1 MHARLEQEVCAIG
14 NSSNVLSRCL
24 PQDLSPCWPVC
35 CLLAHVCVQP
45 DDYGILLTTSYTA
58 LSSYTAVS
66 FKQETI
72 YSIQMY
78 IYAIDRIGDAAYKC
92 NEDATRD
99 APLTPLLPY
108 ISLSTP
114 SKVCPLSVFTRTLTP
129 TRFAYG
135 RQKSICCN
143 MKQATCCSQVALCII
158 ASLHLHCC
166 HEQRHTYQN
175 RSITQ
180 VLGSSSSEIC
190 PLNLVDVAAACVAAA
205 QQVTSMGRQHRYSIN
220 PSRLIAD

>member
-1 MHARLEQEVCAIG
+1 MQRGCNEGC
-14 NSSNVLSRCL
+14 
-24 PQDLSPCWPVC
+24 
-35 CLLAHVCVQP
+35 
-45 DDYGILLTTSYTA
+45 
-58 LSSYTAVS
+58 SSYPSLAIHQPFYTVKSLPS
-66 FKQETI
+66 FRLHPNAHPN
-72 YSIQMY
+72 SLCLW
-78 IYAIDRIGDAAYKC
+78 AAEKH
-92 NEDATRD
+92 
-99 APLTPLLPY
+99 LLQH
-108 ISLSTP
+108 
-114 SKVCPLSVFTRTLTP
+114 
-129 TRFAYG
+129 A
-135 RQKSICCN
+135 
-143 MKQATCCSQVALCII
+143 CCSQVALCII